1 MENFTLSWS
10 SSSSSTS
17 PPSSS
22 HIAGAAFDDYS
33 EDFCSICLEPFG
45 INDPS
50 TITSCKHEYH
60 LHCILEWSERSREC
74 PICLQ
79 LLSFIDPSSQELL
92 AAVEAEKC
100 SRSRNIYPS
109 SLTSSHIPHE
119 QLNYDYGDSYS
130 DESDIDDQIMQHLV
144 AASSRSR
151 FLHRR
156 ERQRSSSA
164 GPSEV
169 FVSNPPVHVP
179 AVRPILTISPTGSS
193 SPTSGV
199 PSTVHIQPPTS
210 AFPPVVGEVAG
221 ITTAENDVPFKPR
234 VLYTQSP
241 SESGRRLNTPEM
253 FSIPESFRSKFSA
266 ASARY
271 KESITKSTRGLKEK
285 LIAHNASVKELSKGV
300 QREMNA
306 GIAGVARMIER
317 LDLSSK
323 RSNFPPTPVGTGG
336 SSGSPVKGK
345 SVDEDD
351 IDTGR
356 SPSIYTENVVQNV
369 SSDAPSV
376 PGMVVGRVVA
386 GRVEIHHCV
395 QSGKDAAVRT

>member
-1 MENFTLSWS
+1 MENFIMS
-10 SSSSSTS
+10 SSSSSSSAS

-22 HIAGAAFDDYS
+22 HISGAAFDDYS
-33 EDFCSICLEPFG
+33 EDFCSICLEPFS

-79 LLSFIDPSSQELL
+79 LLSLIDPSSQELL

-109 SLTSSHIPHE
+109 SFISSHIPHE

-144 AASSRSR
+144 AASRRSR

-156 ERQRSSSA
+156 ERQRASSA

-169 FVSNPPVHVP
+169 LVSNAPMHVSVMQP
-179 AVRPILTISPTGSS
+179 TLPTSPMGSS

-199 PSTVHIQPPTS
+199 ASAVETQHPAS
-210 AFPPVVGEVAG
+210 AFSPVAEVARNAN
-221 ITTAENDVPFKPR
+221 AENDVPFKPR
-234 VLYTQSP
+234 VLYTQPP

-253 FSIPESFRSKFSA
+253 FSIPESFKSKFSA
-266 ASARY
+266 ASAKY

-285 LIAHNASVKELSKGV
+285 LLAHNASVKELSKGV

-323 RSNFPPTPVGTGG
+323 RSNSPPAPVGTGE

-351 IDTGR
+351 SDTGR

-376 PGMVVGRVVA
+376 SSGMVVGRVVA
-386 GRVEIHHCV
+386 GRVEIHHRV
-395 QSGKDAAVRT
+395 QSGNDAAVRI